1 MKKTLVCMAVICAMM
16 SAATASYAASY
27 NTQENKVTSTAA
39 SDKKAVIIVKGAE
52 TTAPADEDIVYVNQA
67 DSTFGAKTEFLIKS
81 SPTEGEY
88 TVMYGGGTGGKTT
101 ETFYI
106 GVGDLAGDTPMDFVG
121 SSTFTG
127 ADGKTTYSMGYT
139 ATVNVADYKSVIIK
153 KSDNTYMG
161 CNIPTTLEGDGT
173 VKIGIQIN
181 GAASD
186 SEISGVWISKMA
198 VNGTTA
204 SSADSQ

>member
-1 MKKTLVCMAVICAMM
+1 MKKTLVCMAVLCAMM

-39 SDKKAVIIVKGAE
+39 SDNKAVIIVKGDE
-52 TTAPADEDIVYVNQA
+52 STVPADDNIVYVNQTNT
-67 DSTFGAKTEFLIKS
+67 SFGATADFLIKS
-81 SPTEGEY
+81 SPAEGLY
-88 TVMYGGGTGGKTT
+88 TVMYGGTGSKTT

-106 GVGDLAGDTPMDFVG
+106 GVGDLAGDTQMELVG
-121 SSTFTG
+121 SSAFTG
-127 ADGKTTYSMGYT
+127 TDGKTTYSMGYT

-161 CNIPTTLEGDGT
+161 CNIPTALEGDGT

-181 GAASD
+181 GAESA
-186 SEISGVWISKMA
+186 SEISGVWISKMV
-198 VNGTTA
+198 VNGATA